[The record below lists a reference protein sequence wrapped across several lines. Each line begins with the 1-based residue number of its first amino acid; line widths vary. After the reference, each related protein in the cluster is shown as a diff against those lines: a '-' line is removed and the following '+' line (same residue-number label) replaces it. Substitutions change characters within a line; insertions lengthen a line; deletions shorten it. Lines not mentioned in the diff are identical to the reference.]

1 MPTPTSRVIATPKFI
16 RACGCEQPFPF
27 YAVDKG
33 RAERLAEF
41 KATRCPDCAAPV
53 VTPPRQDGPAPKNVL
68 AALPP
73 GAQVTLIRQADGAW
87 AGSLKAEG
95 VTVEVPGL
103 GDAGPQAVVVKLT
116 RLWLEQRRPPE

>member
-1 MPTPTSRVIATPKFI
+1 MPTPTGRVIATPKFR

-41 KATRCPDCAAPV
+41 KATRCHDCAAPAV
-53 VTPPRQDGPAPKNVL
+53 ETQQQDMPAPKNVL

-73 GAQVTLIRQADGAW
+73 GAQVTLSREPDGSW
-87 AGSLKAEG
+87 AGALTAEG

-103 GDAGPQAVVVKLT
+103 GDAGPQAVVVRLT
-116 RLWLEQRRPPE
+116 RLWLGRRPPE